1 MYTFY
6 KTEGG
11 TVISH
16 CDGVMYGTTDGAEIK
31 YDGNCFKI
39 DMDANSISV
48 TAKEIAAIGDETSFT
63 GSKHIIESL
72 LKVFG

>member
-16 CDGVMYGTTDGAEIK
+16 TDGVMYATTDGAEIK

-48 TAKEIAAIGDETSFT
+48 TSKEIESIGGETSFT
-63 GSKHIIESL
+63 DNKHIIESL